1 MKETSFYKQD
11 INLCL
16 KWSILEHLQK
26 TKKEYKNLKNPGDS
40 RCIYQN
46 KLDKPCFQHD
56 MTYGDF
62 KDLTRITATDN
73 ILRGKV
79 FYIAKNAKNGGYQ
92 IGSTLMVCKFFD
104 KKKFIDIYS
113 KYA

>member
-40 RCIYQN
+40 RYIYQN

-62 KDLTRITATDN
+62 KDLTRITASDKILCDKAFNFFKN
-73 ILRGKV
+73 IKYDEYQRGL
-79 FYIAKNAKNGGYQ
+79 A
-92 IGSTLMVCKFFD
+92 SMV
-104 KKKFIDIYS
+104 Y
-113 KYA
+113 